1 MSLISQV
8 QAYLKDVWADGFED
22 EALRIHTLLDR
33 ISKKDIL
40 GDLAY
45 YYLVKYANSQNIS
58 LGDDNIA
65 AAQAVGS
72 SSAAIRFNMQ
82 PSIMSGEAIL
92 PVTQLEASMRGTGYA
107 FGSLIET
114 EVDGMMDEFYARRA
128 FQLYRDSYGDRGQ
141 IATAGITGNVIT
153 LANPFDAI
161 NFMQGMTL
169 NASTNVTGGSPRTG
183 TITVLSVDVSGGT
196 ITVDNVA
203 LISGL
208 QAADYLFAATE
219 IGQFG
224 MEGLG
229 LLTPATA
236 PTSGDSFR
244 GQDRS
249 KDPVR
254 LAGSRLTSAQAN
266 GTIEQNMVK
275 LLSFTRIV
283 GGRSDFATLNSE
295 RAMEVR
301 TRLGAKVRYEPG
313 GDATYGFSTFMLDTP
328 QGPVKVLDD
337 PDCPSTGF
345 WTGRDASHEI
355 ATLDTFVRFDE
366 TDGNWAYKKPS
377 NNQIGVRVRSVC
389 NYLQRA
395 PRDFGYAPIS

>member
-1 MSLISQV
+1 LTLISNV
-8 QAYLKDVWADGFED
+8 QNYLKDVWSDGYED
-22 EALRIHTLLDR
+22 EAIRIHTLLDR
-33 ISKKDIL
+33 VSKKDIL
-40 GDLAY
+40 GDLNY
-45 YYLVKYANSQNIS
+45 YYLVKYANSQNIA
-58 LGDDNIA
+58 LGDDTIS

-72 SSAAIRFNMQ
+72 SSSAIRFAMQ

-92 PVTQLEASMRGTGYA
+92 PVTQLEASLRGNEFA

-141 IATAGITGNVIT
+141 VSTVVGNVIT
-153 LANPFDAI
+153 LLNPFDAV
-161 NFMQGMTL
+161 NFMQQMPL
-169 NASTNVTGGSPRTG
+169 NASVNVTGGSPRSG
-183 TITVLSVDVSGGT
+183 TITVTAVDVSGGT
-196 ITVDNVA
+196 ITVDNA
-203 LISGL
+203 GLISGL
-208 QAADYLFAATE
+208 TLNDYLFASTE

-236 PTSGDSFR
+236 PVKGSDSFR
-244 GQDRS
+244 GQDRGN
-249 KDPVR
+249 DPSR
-254 LAGSRLTSAQAN
+254 LAGSRLTTAQAN

-275 LLSFTRIV
+275 LLSFIRIV
-283 GGRSDFATLNSE
+283 GGRSDFTALNSE

-301 TRLGAKVRYEPG
+301 VRLGAKVRYEPG

-345 WTGRDASHEI
+345 WVGRESSHEI
-355 ATLDTFVRFDE
+355 ATLDSFVRFDE

-377 NNQIGVRVRSVC
+377 NNQIGVRIRSVC
-389 NYLQRA
+389 NYLQRQ
-395 PRDFGYAPIS
+395 PRDFGYGPIA